1 MGEAGHGYGSLDDGS
16 FIEFI
21 VVVVDSF
28 FVNESPAHATKL
40 FLHSVVEV
48 KV

>member
-1 MGEAGHGYGSLDDGS
+1 MGEAGHSYSSLDDAS
-16 FIEFI
+16 IIVFIA
-21 VVVVDSF
+21 VVVDSF

-48 KV
+48 QV